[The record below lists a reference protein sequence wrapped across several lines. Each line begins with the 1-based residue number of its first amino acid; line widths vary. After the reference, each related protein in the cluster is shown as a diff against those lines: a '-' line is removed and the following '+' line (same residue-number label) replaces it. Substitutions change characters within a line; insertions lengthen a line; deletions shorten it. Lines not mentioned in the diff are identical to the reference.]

1 MQHLRRMPNP
11 HSLEKKGLFSKLT
24 GGGKKDKAEKDLE
37 LEKTESEKGGKE
49 EGEEKTKTKMGL
61 FKKKDKK

>member
-1 MQHLRRMPNP
+1 MPNP

-37 LEKTESEKGGKE
+37 LEKTESEKGGKGGGRRKDE
-49 EGEEKTKTKMGL
+49 NKNGTLQEKG
-61 FKKKDKK
+61 